1 MANSTRETSEAV
13 RRTIEGDA
21 AIRKGLARG
30 LINIRALARYIQS
43 AGGDAHS
50 LDAIISA
57 TRRYPVRT
65 ASAKQEGVAR
75 LITKLTLKNKIVA
88 VTMKNAPEIPTLLAK
103 FSGEIDTA
111 RGENLQIISGVDS
124 VSVFIDAKNLGK
136 LTAAIPHRH
145 IVRTLSGLAELTV
158 ALSDAALTTPGII
171 GSIGTE
177 FAMNDVNVYYVLSY
191 GPPHSFLFVTEEK
204 DVLRAYQALD
214 RLGDA
219 TS

>member
-1 MANSTRETSEAV
+1 MSVSMAAKT
-13 RRTIEGDA
+13 
-21 AIRKGLARG
+21 LA
-30 LINIRALARYIQS
+30 
-43 AGGDAHS
+43 
-50 LDAIISA
+50 
-57 TRRYPVRT
+57 
-65 ASAKQEGVAR
+65 
-75 LITKLTLKNKIVA
+75 KLT
-88 VTMKNAPEIPTLLAK
+88 P
-103 FSGEIDTA
+103 
-111 RGENLQIISGVDS
+111 
-124 VSVFIDAKNLGK
+124 
-136 LTAAIPHRH
+136 AIPHRH